1 MKKITFFNFKKLV
14 MTVVAFMGCASLSYG
29 QGDWSLVSE
38 EDLTSTTSMGTSELL
53 ASLPENYYANI
64 PGSGSDGEL
73 KYNANYKENGI
84 YPLYLISNGNCGDFF
99 CIKST
104 LEPGEYRFTFRAK
117 YPSSKN
123 VGNLGIGLRS
133 GQNIP
138 ARRMWETWASSIP
151 RAILPVPRRYLWVR
165 TWN

>member
-64 PGSGSDGEL
+64 PGSGSYGEL
-73 KYNANYKENGI
+73 KYNANS
-84 YPLYLISNGNCGDFF
+84 LLS
-99 CIKST
+99 
-104 LEPGEYRFTFRAK
+104 GE
-117 YPSSKN
+117 
-123 VGNLGIGLRS
+123 
-133 GQNIP
+133 
-138 ARRMWETWASSIP
+138 
-151 RAILPVPRRYLWVR
+151 ILP
-165 TWN
+165 